1 MVDDYFWGALLF
13 SAQFSSDLLASAIFD
28 NALQMQNFL
37 RICLLFDSALFLS
50 DQLASAIFDNA
61 LPASAQYA

>member
-37 RICLLFDSALFLS
+37 RICLLFDNSLYPS
-50 DQLASAIFDNA
+50 DQIARAIIDNA